1 MGLLSMLKPSFTAG
15 ELSPNMYA
23 RVDMAKYD
31 SGCKLMQNFLV
42 MMHGG
47 AKNRPGTLFLGKTKN
62 NNKPKLIPFRFSVD
76 QNYILEFTPGFIRFY
91 AEGGIIES
99 GGVPYE
105 VITPYTDVSKLKYTQ
120 SNDMLFL
127 LHPDHKIMVLTR
139 YSHTDWTL
147 EEMDVSGGPFKEAVF
162 SSSNVYIGHSYY
174 VTAGSY
180 TFTAPFTGTYKI
192 EVAGPG
198 GGSSGYGEDADG
210 HASPVM
216 AGGQG
221 ASTTQSVELT
231 EGDICTVVVGTPG
244 TKGADDTTG
253 QNFHHA
259 GNGTNGTTSSFT
271 INTISITAQGGGGGI
286 AGYFL
291 ESPNGESYI
300 SSGGRK
306 GTSYGSGGLG
316 GYRYSAQASH
326 STSEDIAAQPGWIK
340 IRWEINKT
348 DSPTIIASALEG
360 DISLTA
366 SKAVFSKEHI
376 GCLIRIG
383 QTISSQYTK
392 GVPKSDETTP
402 LVISATPNATVY
414 AESFGFWNGDWS
426 LQEYNSDTGSWDT
439 IRKIDGNRSENY
451 KITHTNLSEEIK
463 NYRIISTLFDISV
476 WTGEN
481 ANQRGFITL
490 QTFANDY
497 FGIARI
503 TGFTDTMHVSASV
516 TKNLGKLA
524 ATTNWSFGY
533 WNDVDGYPTCATF
546 YQDRLVAAANKNY
559 PQTFWTSKTGD
570 YFNFGTSLPTVDDD
584 AITAP
589 LNAGQL
595 NKIKALCPF
604 SEIIM
609 LTSGGEFKVSASSG
623 IMTPSDIKSDAQ
635 EYRGISDV
643 DPVIVGSK
651 IVYVQ
656 QQGNAVRDLY
666 YRYDVDKY
674 TGDDLTL
681 LAKHLFNGYTITA
694 IAYQQI
700 PDSII
705 WCVRNDGM
713 LLGLT
718 YLREQEVYAWHRH
731 PTDGFFVDCCV
742 IPGSKQDILY
752 LAVERNGEY
761 MVEMM
766 AEQNTSEEVK
776 NQYFVD
782 SGLIYEGEPVS
793 SVSGLDHLKG
803 KTISILAD
811 GNVLAQ
817 QIVPD
822 NGTIN
827 LGNEYSKVIAGLP
840 IDAVFIPLPPDINS
854 QSGTYLAKK
863 KRIETLSIFFSNSLG
878 GRYGCSEASMD
889 EIKWRS
895 AEAYGKAIELYSGTK
910 TIKLPSA
917 TYKQDAT
924 VVIKQPDPLPLT
936 ILAIIPEVTPGG

>member
-23 RVDMAKYD
+23 RIDMAKYD
-31 SGCKLMQNFLV
+31 SGCRLMQNFLV

-47 AKNRPGTLFLGKTKN
+47 ATNRPGTLYLAKTKN
-62 NNKPKLIPFRFSVD
+62 NKKPKLIPFRFNVD

-91 AEGGIIES
+91 ADGGIIEAN
-99 GGVPYE
+99 GVAYEVSTPYE
-105 VITPYTDVSKLKYTQ
+105 DVSKLKYTQ
-120 SNDMLFL
+120 STDMLFL
-127 LHPDHKIMVLTR
+127 FHPDYKMMVLTR
-139 YSHTDWTL
+139 YGHADWALT
-147 EEMDVSGGPFKEAVF
+147 EMDVTGGPFKDTAF
-162 SSSNVYIGHSYY
+162 SASNVYIGHSYY
-174 VTAGSY
+174 DATGSY
-180 TFTAPFTGTYKI
+180 TFTAPFDGTYKI

-210 HASPVM
+210 HTSPVM
-216 AGGQG
+216 TGGQG
-221 ASTTQSVELT
+221 ALVSQSITLA
-231 EGDICTVVVGTPG
+231 EGAVCSIVVGNPG
-244 TKGADDTTG
+244 IKGTDDTAG
-253 QNFHHA
+253 AHYHHA
-259 GNGTNGTTSSFT
+259 GNGTKGTTSSFT
-271 INTISITAQGGGGGI
+271 TGATSITAEGGGGGI

-291 ESPNGESYI
+291 EYRESYT
-300 SSGGRK
+300 SSGGKK
-306 GTSYGSGGLG
+306 GTSYGNGGLG
-316 GYRYSAQASH
+316 GYRKESSGYH
-326 STSEDIAAQPGWIK
+326 STSEDIAAEAGWVR

-348 DSPTIIASALEG
+348 DNPTILASALEG
-360 DISLTA
+360 NISLTA
-366 SKAVFSKEHI
+366 SKAVFSKEHV

-392 GVPKSDETTP
+392 GVPTSDETTP
-402 LVISATPNATVY
+402 LVISATPNSTIY

-426 LQEYNSDTGSWDT
+426 LQEYNSETGSWDT
-439 IRKIDGNRSENY
+439 IRKIDGNRSDNY
-451 KITHTNLSEEIK
+451 NITQTNTSDEIK
-463 NYRIISTLFDISV
+463 NYRITSTLFDKSV

-481 ANQRGFITL
+481 TNQRGFITL
-490 QTFANDY
+490 QAFSNDY
-497 FGIARI
+497 YGIAEI
-503 TGFTDTMHVSASV
+503 TEFIDAMHVNATV
-516 TKNLGKLA
+516 AKNLGKLS

-533 WNDVDGYPTCATF
+533 WNQIDGYPTCATF
-546 YQDRLVAAANKNY
+546 YQDRLLVAANKNY
-559 PQTFWTSKTGD
+559 PQTYWTSKTSD
-570 YFNFGTSLPTVDDD
+570 YFNFGTSIPTVDDD
-584 AITAP
+584 AITAQ

-604 SEIIM
+604 QEIIM

-623 IMTPSDIKSDAQ
+623 ILTPSDIKSDPQ

-656 QQGNAVRDLY
+656 QQGNAVRDLF

-681 LAKHLFNGYTITA
+681 LAKHLFNGYTITS

-705 WCVRNDGM
+705 WCVRSDGM

-731 PTDGFFVDCCV
+731 PTAGSYVDCAV
-742 IPGSKQDILY
+742 IPGTKQDMLY
-752 LAVERNGEY
+752 LAVERDGEY
-761 MVEMM
+761 YIEMM
-766 AEQNTSEEVK
+766 AEQNMSDDVVE
-776 NQYFVD
+776 QYYVD
-782 SGLIYEGEPVS
+782 CGLIYDGDPVS

-811 GNVLAQ
+811 GNVLTQ
-817 QIVPD
+817 QVVPD

-827 LGNEYSKVIAGLP
+827 LGNQYSKVIAGLP
-840 IDAVFIPLPPDINS
+840 IDAELVPLPPDISS

-863 KRIETLSIFFSNSLG
+863 KRIDTLSIVFNNSLG
-878 GRYGCSEASMD
+878 GRYGCTEKALD
-889 EIKWRS
+889 EIKWKAS
-895 AEAYGKAIELYSGTK
+895 GNYSEATQLYSGIK
-910 TIKLPSA
+910 TIKLPNA
-917 TYKQDAT
+917 TYNQDAT